1 MIPVDKFLLQAG
13 GTNYLGISYNRLDC
27 QALVEQV
34 LKDAGEK
41 GHNWRGSNHM
51 WRDALSE
58 RHADVDFSIYDNIP
72 AGAWLFTLRH
82 DGGERT
88 KGYNDGLG
96 NAKHVG
102 IYLGNGD
109 VKHST
114 SGTSGGL
121 GGVQMDRITSGRWN
135 AWGLCKY
142 IDYTIPGADGDRW
155 AAVLDALELI
165 KQYIVEVHDRG

>member
-1 MIPVDKFLLQAG
+1 MVSAAKFVQQAQNGSYIGIP
-13 GTNYLGISYNRLDC
+13 YSRLDC
-27 QALVEQV
+27 QAFVEQV

-82 DGGERT
+82 DGGERAR
-88 KGYNDGLG
+88 GYHDNMG

-102 IYLGNGD
+102 LYLGNGD
-109 VKHST
+109 VMHST
-114 SGTSGGL
+114 SGGA
-121 GGVQMDRITSGRWN
+121 GGVQMDRITSGRWT

-142 IDYTIPGADGDRW
+142 IDYTIPGSDGDRR
-155 AAVLDALELI
+155 AAVLAALELI
-165 KQYIVEVHDRG
+165 KQYIMEVMDRG